1 MPGGRLYFLEFSRYI
16 QYKTKRHHLDI
27 KECIMPTY
35 EYECKSCG
43 YTFDA
48 FQSMTDTPMKECP
61 RCGLEVRRLINGGSG
76 VIFKG
81 SGFYV
86 TDRKGSGDS
95 KKTGEPKT
103 AGEPK
108 KQEAPA
114 CASGCARA
122 DSCPAAAST
131 EKKAAG
137 A

>member
-1 MPGGRLYFLEFSRYI
+1 
-16 QYKTKRHHLDI
+16 
-27 KECIMPTY
+27 MPTY

-48 FQSMTDTPMKECP
+48 FQSMTDAPIKECP
-61 RCGLEVRRLINGGSG
+61 HCGREVRRLINGGGG

-86 TDRKGSGDS
+86 TDRKGQGDS
-95 KKTGEPKT
+95 KK
-103 AGEPK
+103 AGDPK
-108 KQEAPA
+108 KKEAPA
-114 CASGCARA
+114 CAAGCAKA